1 MKLKVIIT
9 SIIMG
14 IIFTGCVTD
23 SKQLVLD
30 NNQQLKLR
38 SFQIKKYNVSKEKVL
53 RAVISTLQD
62 LSFIIDKVDET
73 VGVITATK
81 IIKGASMVMTIT
93 VRPYNKSLTEVRV
106 NAQFQS
112 FNSMP
117 EAVTKPETYQ
127 AFFTALD
134 KSLFLE
140 KQGI

>member
-1 MKLKVIIT
+1 MKFKIIVT
-9 SIIMG
+9 TIIMG
-14 IIFTGCVTD
+14 IMFIGCVTN
-23 SKQLVLD
+23 SKQLILD

-38 SFQIKKYNVSKEKVL
+38 SFQIKKYNAPKEKVL

-62 LSFIIDKVDET
+62 LSFIINKVDDG
-73 VGVITATK
+73 VGVVTATK
-81 IIKGASMVMTIT
+81 LVKGASMIVTII
-93 VRPYNKSLTEVRV
+93 VRPYNKKLTEVRV

-117 EAVTKPETYQ
+117 KAVTKPATYQ